1 MPFSV
6 QQQLVELDG
15 FLVAL
20 RVNGVPV
27 GPADIDRLRRLFV
40 LEPRLDRNGLK
51 TLLSALLVKTPAQR
65 ETFEALFADWCPDH
79 EADWSNTDVVEREVQ
94 TEQPDTRRPSQVP
107 PSFDTIIA
115 PQQQPSRHFA
125 MALGCASRGA
135 GGRAAGLVVAA
146 PIPPTLHD
154 RRPAPFQCR
163 RRRTRVIPT
172 LYLPRRSRPCGCGR
186 LRSIPRPST
195 RRGASARWNASS
207 SAWRRWA
214 YGGSRLVAVSP
225 AAPRTSTRVAVLCGL
240 RLATPAIPGT
250 GRRGAYRG
258 A

>member
-27 GPADIDRLRRLFV
+27 GPADIDRLRRLFA

-79 EADWSNTDVVEREVQ
+79 EADWSNTDAVEHEVQ
-94 TEQPDTRRPSQVP
+94 TEQPDTRRPSQAP
-107 PSFDTIIA
+107 PSFDTITA
-115 PQQQPSRHFA
+115 PPQQQSRHLA

-135 GGRAAGLVVAA
+135 SGGAAGLVAVAA
-146 PIPPTLHD
+146 PYPPHPT
-154 RRPAPFQCR
+154 
-163 RRRTRVIPT
+163 RTAVPHR
-172 LYLPRRSRPCGCGR
+172 
-186 LRSIPRPST
+186 
-195 RRGASARWNASS
+195 S
-207 SAWRRWA
+207 SAA
-214 YGGSRLVAVSP
+214 DGGL
-225 AAPRTSTRVAVLCGL
+225 G
-240 RLATPAIPGT
+240 
-250 GRRGAYRG
+250 
-258 A
+258 